1 MNQINWKLRL
11 KSKAFWLALLPALFL
26 LIQAIG
32 ASFGYKW
39 NFVILN
45 QQLAAVVNAAFA
57 LLAIVG
63 VVADPTTSGL
73 GDSDTVLNKDKS
85 EENK

>member
-1 MNQINWKLRL
+1 MEITFKKQSFL
-11 KSKAFWLALLPALFL
+11 LALLPALFL

-32 ASFGYKW
+32 APFGYKW
-39 NFVILN
+39 DFVILN

-73 GDSDTVLNKDKS
+73 GDSDRVLNKDKS

>member
-32 ASFGYKW
+32 APFGYKW
-39 NFVILN
+39 DFVILN
-45 QQLAAVVNAAFA
+45 QQLAAVVKCCFC
-57 LLAIVG
+57 AI
-63 VVADPTTSGL
+63 SNCW
-73 GDSDTVLNKDKS
+73 SCC
-85 EENK
+85 

>member
-1 MNQINWKLRL
+1 M
-11 KSKAFWLALLPALFL
+11 ALYT
-26 LIQAIG
+26 IG
-32 ASFGYKW
+32 APFGYKW
-39 NFVILN
+39 DFVILN

-73 GDSDTVLNKDKS
+73 GDSDRVLNKDKS

>member
-1 MNQINWKLRL
+1 LQ
-11 KSKAFWLALLPALFL
+11 WLCC
-26 LIQAIG
+26 
-32 ASFGYKW
+32 
-39 NFVILN
+39 
-45 QQLAAVVNAAFA
+45 FA

-73 GDSDTVLNKDKS
+73 GDSDRVLNKDKS

>member
-11 KSKAFWLALLPALFL
+11 KIKALWLALLPALFL

-32 ASFGYKW
+32 APFGYKW
-39 NFVILN
+39 DFVILN

-73 GDSDTVLNKDKS
+73 GDSDRVLNKDKS

>member
-1 MNQINWKLRL
+1 MKKINWMVRF
-11 KSKAFWLALLPALFL
+11 KSKAFWLALIPALFL

-32 ASFGYKW
+32 APFGYDW
-39 NFVILN
+39 DFVILN

-57 LLAIVG
+57 VLAIVG
-63 VVADPTTSGL
+63 VVADPTTDGL
-73 GDSDTVLNKDKS
+73 TDSERVLNKKDK

>member
-11 KSKAFWLALLPALFL
+11 KSKAFWLALLPLFL

-32 ASFGYKW
+32 APFGYKW
-39 NFVILN
+39 DFVILN

>member
-11 KSKAFWLALLPALFL
+11 ESKAFWLALLPALFL

-32 ASFGYKW
+32 APFGYKW
-39 NFVILN
+39 DFVILN